1 MPRATNS
8 GILSFNVVFK
18 CLGECPMSAILFQS
32 ANVLDVESLQLKTA
46 QDVWVQNG
54 LIKSV
59 MPHQA
64 GATVPAGTQV
74 IQAQGKTLMP
84 GLIDCHVHV
93 IAAHLNLNITAN
105 QPNVFATLRALP
117 IMKGMLMRGFTT
129 VRDAGGGDWNLA
141 EATRTDMVEG
151 PRIFAAGRALSQ
163 TGGHGDG
170 RPRSDVIE
178 PCGCSSRVGALARVV
193 DGVDNVR
200 LAVREEIMKGANQIK
215 IMASGGVASPNDP
228 IHYLGYSEA
237 EIRAIV
243 DEAEHA
249 GTYVMAH
256 AYTPKAIHR
265 AVDYGVRSIEH
276 GNLIDV
282 STAQFMADQQAYMVP
297 TLITYEA
304 LANEGAS
311 LGLPAVSVAKIET
324 VRSQGQKALEILAK
338 AGVKMALGT
347 DLLGESHR
355 HQSEELRIR
364 ADILGNGAALQQATL
379 NAAELINM
387 TGQLGVVKAGA
398 IADLLLVDGNPLTDM
413 SCLLGQGDHIQ
424 AIMKD
429 GKFYKQS

>member
-1 MPRATNS
+1 MLT
-8 GILSFNVVFK
+8 
-18 CLGECPMSAILFQS
+18 ILFQA
-32 ANVLDVESLQLKTA
+32 ANVLDVASLHFKIG
-46 QDVWVQNG
+46 QDVWVENG

-59 MPHQA
+59 GPHQPDVFIA
-64 GATVPAGTQV
+64 SDTKVVKAE
-74 IQAQGKTLMP
+74 GKTLMP

-141 EATRTDMVEG
+141 EATRTDMTIG
-151 PRIFAAGRALSQ
+151 PRIFASGRALSQ

-178 PCGCSSRVGALARVV
+178 PCSCSSRVGTLARVV

-243 DEAEHA
+243 EEAEHA

-256 AYTPKAIHR
+256 AYTPKAIYR
-265 AVDYGVRSIEH
+265 AVAYGVRSIEH
-276 GNLIDV
+276 GNLIDEE
-282 STAQFMADQQAYMVP
+282 TAQFMAEKNAYMVP

-304 LANEGAS
+304 LANEGES

-338 AGVKMALGT
+338 AGVKMALGS

-364 ADILGNGAALQQATL
+364 ASILGNGAALQQATL
-379 NAAELINM
+379 NAAELLNM
-387 TGQLGVVKAGA
+387 SGQLGVVQPGA
-398 IADLLLVDGNPLTDM
+398 IADLLLVNGNPLADI
-413 SCLLGQGDHIQ
+413 SCLLGQGDHIEV
-424 AIMKD
+424 IVKD
-429 GKFYKQS
+429 GKLYKQ

>member
-1 MPRATNS
+1 
-8 GILSFNVVFK
+8 
-18 CLGECPMSAILFQS
+18 MSTILFQS
-32 ANVLDVESLQLKTA
+32 ANVLDVESLQLKSN
-46 QDVWVQNG
+46 QDVWVENG
-54 LIKSV
+54 MIKAV
-59 MPHQA
+59 VPHQA
-64 GATVPAGTQV
+64 DVFIADSTKVV
-74 IQAQGKTLMP
+74 KAQGKTLMP

-93 IAAHLNLNITAN
+93 IAAHLNLNVTAN

-178 PCGCSSRVGALARVV
+178 PCGCSSRVGTLARVV
-193 DGVDNVR
+193 DR

-256 AYTPKAIHR
+256 AYTPKAIYR

-282 STAQFMADQQAYMVP
+282 STAQFMADKQAYMVP

-324 VRSQGQKALEILAK
+324 VRGQGQKALEILAK

-364 ADILGNGAALQQATL
+364 ADILGNGTALQQATL

-413 SCLLGQGDHIQ
+413 SCLLGQGDHIEV
-424 AIMKD
+424 IMKD
-429 GKFYKQS
+429 GKIYKQN

>member
-1 MPRATNS
+1 MPRATNT
-8 GILSFNVVFK
+8 GFLSFNVVFE

-32 ANVLDVESLQLKTA
+32 ANVLDVESLTMKSH
-46 QDVWVQNG
+46 QDVWVENG

-59 MPHQA
+59 VPHQPDVFIA
-64 GATVPAGTQV
+64 DSTKVVKAN
-74 IQAQGKTLMP
+74 GKTLMP

-256 AYTPKAIHR
+256 AYTSKAIHR

-282 STAQFMADQQAYMVP
+282 STAQFMADKQAYMVP

-413 SCLLGQGDHIQ
+413 SCLLGQGEHIQ

>member
-1 MPRATNS
+1 MTT
-8 GILSFNVVFK
+8 F
-18 CLGECPMSAILFQS
+18 LFQS
-32 ANVLDVESLQLKTA
+32 ANVLDVETLQLNSN
-46 QDVWVQNG
+46 QDVWVEHG

-59 MPHQA
+59 TPHQPDVFIPDST
-64 GATVPAGTQV
+64 TVV
-74 IQAQGKTLMP
+74 KAQGKTLMP

-151 PRIFAAGRALSQ
+151 PRIFASGRALSQ

-193 DGVDNVR
+193 DGIDNVR

-228 IHYLGYSEA
+228 IHYLGYSEG

-256 AYTPKAIHR
+256 AYTSKAIYR

-282 STAQFMADQQAYMVP
+282 STAQFMAEKKAYMVP

-364 ADILGNGAALQQATL
+364 AGILGNGAALQQATV
-379 NAAELINM
+379 NAAELLNM
-387 TGQLGVVKAGA
+387 SGQLGVVKAGA
-398 IADLLLVDGNPLTDM
+398 IADLLLVDGNPLNDM
-413 SCLLGQGDHIQ
+413 ACLLGQGDHLQ

-429 GKFYKQS
+429 GKMYKHT

>member
-1 MPRATNS
+1 MNT
-8 GILSFNVVFK
+8 
-18 CLGECPMSAILFQS
+18 ILFQS
-32 ANVLDVESLQLKTA
+32 ANVLDVASLHFKIG
-46 QDVWVQNG
+46 QDVWVENG

-59 MPHQA
+59 GPHQPDA
-64 GATVPAGTQV
+64 FIASDTKVVKAE
-74 IQAQGKTLMP
+74 GKTLMP

-141 EATRTDMVEG
+141 EATRTDMTIG
-151 PRIFAAGRALSQ
+151 PRIFASGRALSQ

-178 PCGCSSRVGALARVV
+178 PCSCSSRVGTLARVV

-243 DEAEHA
+243 EEAEHA

-256 AYTPKAIHR
+256 AYTPKAIYR
-265 AVDYGVRSIEH
+265 AVAYGVRSIEH
-276 GNLIDV
+276 GNLIDEE
-282 STAQFMADQQAYMVP
+282 TAQFMAEKNAYMVP

-304 LANEGAS
+304 LANEGES

-338 AGVKMALGT
+338 AGVKMALGS

-364 ADILGNGAALQQATL
+364 ASILGNGAALQQATL
-379 NAAELINM
+379 NAAELLNM
-387 TGQLGVVKAGA
+387 SGQLGVVQPGA
-398 IADLLLVDGNPLTDM
+398 IADLLLVNGNPLADI
-413 SCLLGQGDHIQ
+413 SCLLGQGDHIEV
-424 AIMKD
+424 IVKD
-429 GKFYKQS
+429 GKLYKQ

>member
-1 MPRATNS
+1 
-8 GILSFNVVFK
+8 
-18 CLGECPMSAILFQS
+18 MSAILFQS
-32 ANVLDVESLQLKTA
+32 ANVLDVESLTLKSN
-46 QDVWVQNG
+46 QDVWVENG

-59 MPHQA
+59 VLHQPDVFIA
-64 GATVPAGTQV
+64 DSTKVV
-74 IQAQGKTLMP
+74 KAQGKTLMP

-228 IHYLGYSEA
+228 IHFLGYSEA

-364 ADILGNGAALQQATL
+364 ADILGNGAALQQATI

-398 IADLLLVDGNPLTDM
+398 IADLLLVDGNPLNDM

-429 GKFYKQS
+429 GKFYKHT

>member
-1 MPRATNS
+1 
-8 GILSFNVVFK
+8 
-18 CLGECPMSAILFQS
+18 
-32 ANVLDVESLQLKTA
+32 
-46 QDVWVQNG
+46 
-54 LIKSV
+54 
-59 MPHQA
+59 
-64 GATVPAGTQV
+64 
-74 IQAQGKTLMP
+74 
-84 GLIDCHVHV
+84 
-93 IAAHLNLNITAN
+93 
-105 QPNVFATLRALP
+105 
-117 IMKGMLMRGFTT
+117 
-129 VRDAGGGDWNLA
+129 
-141 EATRTDMVEG
+141 
-151 PRIFAAGRALSQ
+151 
-163 TGGHGDG
+163 
-170 RPRSDVIE
+170 
-178 PCGCSSRVGALARVV
+178 
-193 DGVDNVR
+193 
-200 LAVREEIMKGANQIK
+200 MKGANQIK

-256 AYTPKAIHR
+256 AYTPKAIYR

-282 STAQFMADQQAYMVP
+282 STAQFMADKQAYIVP

-324 VRSQGQKALEILAK
+324 VRSQGQKALELLAK

-379 NAAELINM
+379 IAAELINM
-387 TGQLGVVKAGA
+387 PGQLGVVKAGA

-413 SCLLGQGDHIQ
+413 SCLLGQGDHIDV
-424 AIMKD
+424 IMKD
-429 GKFYKQS
+429 GKIYKQA

>member
-1 MPRATNS
+1 MNT
-8 GILSFNVVFK
+8 
-18 CLGECPMSAILFQS
+18 ILFQA
-32 ANVLDVESLQLKTA
+32 ANVLDVASLQFKTA
-46 QDVWVQNG
+46 QDVWVENG

-59 MPHQA
+59 GPHQPDVFIA
-64 GATVPAGTQV
+64 SDTKVVKAE
-74 IQAQGKTLMP
+74 GKTLMP

-141 EATRTDMVEG
+141 EATRTDMTVG
-151 PRIFAAGRALSQ
+151 PRIFASGRALSQ

-178 PCGCSSRVGALARVV
+178 PCSCSSRVGTLARVV

-243 DEAEHA
+243 EEAEHA

-256 AYTPKAIHR
+256 AYTPKAIYR
-265 AVDYGVRSIEH
+265 AVAYGVRSIEH
-276 GNLIDV
+276 GNLIDEE
-282 STAQFMADQQAYMVP
+282 TAQFMAEKNAYMVP

-304 LANEGAS
+304 LANEGES

-338 AGVKMALGT
+338 AGVNMALGS

-364 ADILGNGAALQQATL
+364 ASILGNGAALQQATL
-379 NAAELINM
+379 NAAELLNM
-387 TGQLGVVKAGA
+387 SGQLGVVQPGA
-398 IADLLLVDGNPLTDM
+398 IADLLLVNGNPLADI
-413 SCLLGQGDHIQ
+413 SCLLGQGDHIEV
-424 AIMKD
+424 IVKD
-429 GKFYKQS
+429 GKLYKQ

>member
-1 MPRATNS
+1 MNT
-8 GILSFNVVFK
+8 
-18 CLGECPMSAILFQS
+18 ILFQA
-32 ANVLDVESLQLKTA
+32 ANVLDVASLHFKIG
-46 QDVWVQNG
+46 QDVWVENG

-59 MPHQA
+59 GPHQPDVFIA
-64 GATVPAGTQV
+64 SDTKVVKAE
-74 IQAQGKTLMP
+74 GKTLMP

-141 EATRTDMVEG
+141 EATRTDMTIG
-151 PRIFAAGRALSQ
+151 PRIFASGRALSQ

-178 PCGCSSRVGALARVV
+178 PCSCSSRVGTLARVV

-243 DEAEHA
+243 EEAEHA

-256 AYTPKAIHR
+256 AYTPKAIYR
-265 AVDYGVRSIEH
+265 AVAYGVRSIEH
-276 GNLIDV
+276 GNLIDEE
-282 STAQFMADQQAYMVP
+282 TAQFMAEKNAYMVP

-304 LANEGAS
+304 LANEGES

-338 AGVKMALGT
+338 AGVKMALGS

-364 ADILGNGAALQQATL
+364 ASILGNGAALQQATL
-379 NAAELINM
+379 NAAELLNM
-387 TGQLGVVKAGA
+387 SGQLGVVQPGA
-398 IADLLLVDGNPLTDM
+398 IADLLLVNGNPLADI
-413 SCLLGQGDHIQ
+413 SCLLGQGDHIEV
-424 AIMKD
+424 IVKD
-429 GKFYKQS
+429 GKLYKQ

>member
-1 MPRATNS
+1 MNT
-8 GILSFNVVFK
+8 
-18 CLGECPMSAILFQS
+18 ILFQA
-32 ANVLDVESLQLKTA
+32 ANVLDVASLQFKTG
-46 QDVWVQNG
+46 QDVWVENG

-59 MPHQA
+59 GPHQPDVFIA
-64 GATVPAGTQV
+64 SDTKVVKAE
-74 IQAQGKTLMP
+74 GKTLMP

-141 EATRTDMVEG
+141 EATRTDMTIG
-151 PRIFAAGRALSQ
+151 PRIFASGRALSQ

-178 PCGCSSRVGALARVV
+178 PCSCSSRVGTLARVV

-243 DEAEHA
+243 EEAEHA

-256 AYTPKAIHR
+256 AYTPKAIYR
-265 AVDYGVRSIEH
+265 AVAYGVRSIEH
-276 GNLIDV
+276 GNLIDEE
-282 STAQFMADQQAYMVP
+282 TAQFMAEKNAYMVP

-304 LANEGAS
+304 LANEGES

-338 AGVKMALGT
+338 AGVKMALGS

-364 ADILGNGAALQQATL
+364 ASILGNGAALQQATL
-379 NAAELINM
+379 NAAELLNM
-387 TGQLGVVKAGA
+387 SGQLGVVQPGA
-398 IADLLLVDGNPLTDM
+398 IADLLLVNGNPLADI
-413 SCLLGQGDHIQ
+413 SCLLGQGDHIEV
-424 AIMKD
+424 IVKD
-429 GKFYKQS
+429 GKLYKQ

>member
-1 MPRATNS
+1 MNT
-8 GILSFNVVFK
+8 
-18 CLGECPMSAILFQS
+18 ILFQA
-32 ANVLDVESLQLKTA
+32 ANVLDVASLQFKTG
-46 QDVWVQNG
+46 QDVWVENG

-59 MPHQA
+59 GPHQPDVFIA
-64 GATVPAGTQV
+64 SDTKVVKAE
-74 IQAQGKTLMP
+74 GKTLMP

-141 EATRTDMVEG
+141 EATRTDMTIG
-151 PRIFAAGRALSQ
+151 PRIFASGRALSQ

-178 PCGCSSRVGALARVV
+178 PCSCSSRVGTLARVV

-243 DEAEHA
+243 EEAEHA

-256 AYTPKAIHR
+256 AYTPKAIYR
-265 AVDYGVRSIEH
+265 AVAYGVRSIEH
-276 GNLIDV
+276 GNLIDEE
-282 STAQFMADQQAYMVP
+282 TAQFMAEKNAYMVP

-338 AGVKMALGT
+338 AGVKMALGS

-364 ADILGNGAALQQATL
+364 ASILGNGAALQQATL
-379 NAAELINM
+379 NAAELLNM
-387 TGQLGVVKAGA
+387 SGQLGVVQPGA
-398 IADLLLVDGNPLTDM
+398 IADLLLVNGNPLADI
-413 SCLLGQGDHIQ
+413 SCLLGQGDHIEV
-424 AIMKD
+424 IVKD
-429 GKFYKQS
+429 GKLYKQ

>member
-1 MPRATNS
+1 MNT
-8 GILSFNVVFK
+8 
-18 CLGECPMSAILFQS
+18 ILFQA
-32 ANVLDVESLQLKTA
+32 ANVLDVASLQLKTG
-46 QDVWVQNG
+46 QDVWVENG

-59 MPHQA
+59 GPHQPDVFIA
-64 GATVPAGTQV
+64 SDTKVVKAE
-74 IQAQGKTLMP
+74 GKTLMP

-141 EATRTDMVEG
+141 EATRTDMTIG

-178 PCGCSSRVGALARVV
+178 PCSCSSRVGTLARVV

-243 DEAEHA
+243 EEAEHA

-256 AYTPKAIHR
+256 AYTPKAIYR
-265 AVDYGVRSIEH
+265 AVAYGVRSIEH
-276 GNLIDV
+276 GNLIDEE
-282 STAQFMADQQAYMVP
+282 TAQFMAEKNAYMVP

-338 AGVKMALGT
+338 AGVKMALGS

-364 ADILGNGAALQQATL
+364 ASILGNGAALQQATL
-379 NAAELINM
+379 NAAELLNM
-387 TGQLGVVKAGA
+387 SGQLGVVQPGA
-398 IADLLLVDGNPLTDM
+398 IADLLLVNGNPLADI
-413 SCLLGQGDHIQ
+413 SCLLGQGDHIEV
-424 AIMKD
+424 IVKD
-429 GKFYKQS
+429 GKLYKQ

>member
-1 MPRATNS
+1 MR
-8 GILSFNVVFK
+8 FNVVFASS
-18 CLGECPMSAILFQS
+18 GECPMSAILFQS
-32 ANVLDVESLQLKTA
+32 ANVLDVESLQLQKN
-46 QDVWVQNG
+46 QDVWVDNG
-54 LIKSV
+54 LIKSIV
-59 MPHQA
+59 PHQPDVFIA
-64 GATVPAGTQV
+64 DSTQV
-74 IQAQGKTLMP
+74 VKAQGKTLMP

-228 IHYLGYSEA
+228 IHFLGYSEG

-256 AYTPKAIHR
+256 AYTPKSIYR

-282 STAQFMADQQAYMVP
+282 STAQFMADKKAYMVP

-338 AGVKMALGT
+338 AGVTMALGT

-379 NAAELINM
+379 NAAALINM
-387 TGQLGVVKAGA
+387 PGQLGVVKVGA

-413 SCLLGQGDHIQ
+413 TCLLGQGDHIE

-429 GKFYKQS
+429 GKFYKQA

>member
-1 MPRATNS
+1 MN
-8 GILSFNVVFK
+8 
-18 CLGECPMSAILFQS
+18 AILFQS
-32 ANVLDVESLQLKTA
+32 ANVLDVASLQLKTG
-46 QDVWVQNG
+46 QDVWVENG
-54 LIKSV
+54 MIKSIG
-59 MPHQA
+59 PHQA
-64 GATVPAGTQV
+64 DVFIPSGTKV
-74 IQAQGKTLMP
+74 IKAEGKTLMP
-84 GLIDCHVHV
+84 GMIDCHVHV

-151 PRIFAAGRALSQ
+151 PRIFASGRALSQ

-243 DEAEHA
+243 EEAEHA

-265 AVDYGVRSIEH
+265 SVAFGVRSIEH
-276 GNLIDV
+276 GNLIDEA
-282 STAQFMADQQAYMVP
+282 TAQFMAEKGAFMVP

-304 LANEGAS
+304 LANEGES

-324 VRSQGQKALEILAK
+324 VRSQGQKALELLAK
-338 AGVKMALGT
+338 VGVKMALGS

-364 ADILGNGAALQQATL
+364 ANILGNGAALQQATL

-387 TGQLGVVKAGA
+387 SGQLGVVKAGA
-398 IADLLLVDGNPLTDM
+398 IADLLLVNGNPLNDI
-413 SCLLGQGDHIQ
+413 SCLLGQGDHIEV
-424 AIMKD
+424 IVKD
-429 GKFYKQS
+429 GKVYKQA

>member
-1 MPRATNS
+1 MNT
-8 GILSFNVVFK
+8 
-18 CLGECPMSAILFQS
+18 ILFQS
-32 ANVLDVESLQLKTA
+32 ANVLDVTSLQIKSG
-46 QDVWVQNG
+46 QDVWVENG

-59 MPHQA
+59 VPHQPDVFIA
-64 GATVPAGTQV
+64 SGTKV
-74 IQAQGKTLMP
+74 VKAQGKTLMP

-93 IAAHLNLNITAN
+93 IAAHLNLNVTAN

-151 PRIFAAGRALSQ
+151 PRIFSSGRALSQ

-215 IMASGGVASPNDP
+215 IMDSGGVASPNDT

-243 DEAEHA
+243 EEAEHA

-256 AYTPKAIHR
+256 AYTSKAIQR
-265 AVDYGVRSIEH
+265 AVAYGVRSIEH
-276 GNLIDV
+276 GNLIDEAT
-282 STAQFMADQQAYMVP
+282 SNFMAEKNAFMVP

-364 ADILGNGAALQQATL
+364 ASILGNGAALQQATV
-379 NAAELINM
+379 NAAELLNM
-387 TGQLGVVKAGA
+387 AGQLGVVKAGA
-398 IADLLLVDGNPLTDM
+398 IADLLLVNGNPLTDI
-413 SCLLGQGDHIQ
+413 SCLLGQGDHIEV
-424 AIMKD
+424 IVKD
-429 GKFYKQS
+429 GKLYKH

>member
-1 MPRATNS
+1 MNT
-8 GILSFNVVFK
+8 
-18 CLGECPMSAILFQS
+18 ILFQS
-32 ANVLDVESLQLKTA
+32 ANVLDVASLQIKIGL
-46 QDVWVQNG
+46 DVWVENG
-54 LIKSV
+54 LIRSV
-59 MPHQA
+59 GPHQ
-64 GATVPAGTQV
+64 PAALIPASAEV
-74 IQAQGKTLMP
+74 VAAQGKTLMP
-84 GLIDCHVHV
+84 GLIDCHVH
-93 IAAHLNLNITAN
+93 IMAAHLNLNITAN

-117 IMKGMLMRGFTT
+117 IMKGMLLRGFTT

-141 EATRTDMVEG
+141 EATRTDMVVG
-151 PRIFAAGRALSQ
+151 PRIFASGRALSQ

-178 PCGCSSRVGALARVV
+178 PCVCSSRVGALARVV

-256 AYTPKAIHR
+256 AYTAKAIHR
-265 AVDYGVRSIEH
+265 AIAYGVRSIEH
-276 GNLIDV
+276 GNLIDET
-282 STAQFMADQQAYMVP
+282 TARYMAEKNAYMVP

-311 LGLPAVSVAKIET
+311 FGLPAVSVAKIET

-379 NAAELINM
+379 LAAELLNM
-387 TGQLGVVKAGA
+387 SGQLGLVQAGA
-398 IADLLLVDGNPLTDM
+398 IADLLLVNGNPLNNM
-413 SCLLGQGDHIQ
+413 ACLLGQGDHIE

-429 GKFYKQS
+429 GKFYKRT

>member
-1 MPRATNS
+1 MPSATNS

-32 ANVLDVESLQLKTA
+32 ANVLDVESLTLKSN
-46 QDVWVQNG
+46 QDVWVENG

-59 MPHQA
+59 VLHQPDVFIA
-64 GATVPAGTQV
+64 DSTKVV
-74 IQAQGKTLMP
+74 KAQGKTLMP

-379 NAAELINM
+379 NAADLINM

-398 IADLLLVDGNPLTDM
+398 IADLLLVDGNPLNDM

-429 GKFYKQS
+429 GKFYKHT

>member
-1 MPRATNS
+1 MNT
-8 GILSFNVVFK
+8 
-18 CLGECPMSAILFQS
+18 ILFQA
-32 ANVLDVESLQLKTA
+32 ANVLDVASLQLKTG
-46 QDVWVQNG
+46 QDVWVENG

-59 MPHQA
+59 GPHQSDVFIA
-64 GATVPAGTQV
+64 SGTKV
-74 IQAQGKTLMP
+74 VKAEGKTLMP

-141 EATRTDMVEG
+141 EATRTDMTIG

-178 PCGCSSRVGALARVV
+178 PCTCSSRVGTLARVV

-243 DEAEHA
+243 EEAEHA

-256 AYTPKAIHR
+256 AYTPKAIYR
-265 AVDYGVRSIEH
+265 AVAYGVRSIEH
-276 GNLIDV
+276 GNLIDEE
-282 STAQFMADQQAYMVP
+282 TAQFMAERNAYMVP

-338 AGVKMALGT
+338 AGVKMALGS

-364 ADILGNGAALQQATL
+364 ASILGNGAALQQATL
-379 NAAELINM
+379 NAAELLNM
-387 TGQLGVVKAGA
+387 SGQLGVVQPGA
-398 IADLLLVDGNPLTDM
+398 IADLLLVNGNPLADI
-413 SCLLGQGDHIQ
+413 SCLLGQGDHIEV
-424 AIMKD
+424 IVKD
-429 GKFYKQS
+429 GKLYKQ

>member
-1 MPRATNS
+1 MNT
-8 GILSFNVVFK
+8 
-18 CLGECPMSAILFQS
+18 ILFQA
-32 ANVLDVESLQLKTA
+32 ANVLDVASLQFNTG
-46 QDVWVQNG
+46 QDVWVENG

-59 MPHQA
+59 GPHQPDVFIA
-64 GATVPAGTQV
+64 SDTKVVKAE
-74 IQAQGKTLMP
+74 GKTLMP

-141 EATRTDMVEG
+141 EATRTDMTIG
-151 PRIFAAGRALSQ
+151 PRIFASGRALSQ

-178 PCGCSSRVGALARVV
+178 PCSCSSRVGTLARVV

-243 DEAEHA
+243 EEAEHA

-256 AYTPKAIHR
+256 AYTPKAIYR
-265 AVDYGVRSIEH
+265 AVAYGVRSIEH
-276 GNLIDV
+276 GNLIDEE
-282 STAQFMADQQAYMVP
+282 TAQFMAEKNAYMVP

-338 AGVKMALGT
+338 AGVKMALGS

-364 ADILGNGAALQQATL
+364 ASILGNGAALQQATL
-379 NAAELINM
+379 NAAELLNM
-387 TGQLGVVKAGA
+387 SGQLGVVQPGA
-398 IADLLLVDGNPLTDM
+398 IADLLLVNGNPLADI
-413 SCLLGQGDHIQ
+413 SCLLGQGDHIEV
-424 AIMKD
+424 IVKD
-429 GKFYKQS
+429 GKLYKQ

>member
-1 MPRATNS
+1 
-8 GILSFNVVFK
+8 
-18 CLGECPMSAILFQS
+18 
-32 ANVLDVESLQLKTA
+32 
-46 QDVWVQNG
+46 
-54 LIKSV
+54 
-59 MPHQA
+59 
-64 GATVPAGTQV
+64 
-74 IQAQGKTLMP
+74 
-84 GLIDCHVHV
+84 
-93 IAAHLNLNITAN
+93 
-105 QPNVFATLRALP
+105 VFATLRALP

-249 GTYVMAH
+249 DTYVMAH
-256 AYTPKAIHR
+256 AYTSKAIHR

-282 STAQFMADQQAYMVP
+282 STAQFMADKQAYMVP

-398 IADLLLVDGNPLTDM
+398 IADLLLVDGNPLEDM

-424 AIMKD
+424 AIVKD
-429 GKFYKQS
+429 GKFYKHI

>member
-1 MPRATNS
+1 
-8 GILSFNVVFK
+8 
-18 CLGECPMSAILFQS
+18 MSAILFQS
-32 ANVLDVESLQLKTA
+32 ANVLDVESLTLKSN
-46 QDVWVQNG
+46 QDVWVENG

-59 MPHQA
+59 VLHQPDVFIA
-64 GATVPAGTQV
+64 DSTKVV
-74 IQAQGKTLMP
+74 KAQGKTLMP

-324 VRSQGQKALEILAK
+324 VRSQGQKALEILDK

-379 NAAELINM
+379 NAADLINM

-398 IADLLLVDGNPLTDM
+398 IADLLLVDGNPLNDM

-429 GKFYKQS
+429 GKFYKHT

>member
-1 MPRATNS
+1 
-8 GILSFNVVFK
+8 
-18 CLGECPMSAILFQS
+18 
-32 ANVLDVESLQLKTA
+32 
-46 QDVWVQNG
+46 
-54 LIKSV
+54 
-59 MPHQA
+59 
-64 GATVPAGTQV
+64 
-74 IQAQGKTLMP
+74 
-84 GLIDCHVHV
+84 
-93 IAAHLNLNITAN
+93 
-105 QPNVFATLRALP
+105 
-117 IMKGMLMRGFTT
+117 
-129 VRDAGGGDWNLA
+129 
-141 EATRTDMVEG
+141 
-151 PRIFAAGRALSQ
+151 
-163 TGGHGDG
+163 
-170 RPRSDVIE
+170 
-178 PCGCSSRVGALARVV
+178 VV

-256 AYTPKAIHR
+256 AYTPKAIYR
-265 AVDYGVRSIEH
+265 AIDYGVRSIEH
-276 GNLIDV
+276 GNLIDE
-282 STAQFMADQQAYMVP
+282 STAQFMADKQAFMVP

-364 ADILGNGAALQQATL
+364 ADILGNGTALQQATL
-379 NAAELINM
+379 NAAELIFM
-387 TGQLGVVKAGA
+387 PGQLGVVKAGA
-398 IADLLLVDGNPLTDM
+398 IADLLMVDGNPLTDM
-413 SCLLGQGDHIQ
+413 SCLLGQGDHIEV
-424 AIMKD
+424 IMKD
-429 GKFYKQS
+429 GKIYKQA

>member
-1 MPRATNS
+1 
-8 GILSFNVVFK
+8 
-18 CLGECPMSAILFQS
+18 
-32 ANVLDVESLQLKTA
+32 
-46 QDVWVQNG
+46 
-54 LIKSV
+54 
-59 MPHQA
+59 
-64 GATVPAGTQV
+64 
-74 IQAQGKTLMP
+74 
-84 GLIDCHVHV
+84 
-93 IAAHLNLNITAN
+93 
-105 QPNVFATLRALP
+105 
-117 IMKGMLMRGFTT
+117 
-129 VRDAGGGDWNLA
+129 
-141 EATRTDMVEG
+141 
-151 PRIFAAGRALSQ
+151 
-163 TGGHGDG
+163 
-170 RPRSDVIE
+170 
-178 PCGCSSRVGALARVV
+178 
-193 DGVDNVR
+193 
-200 LAVREEIMKGANQIK
+200 
-215 IMASGGVASPNDP
+215 MASGGVASPNDP
-228 IHYLGYSEA
+228 IHFLGYSEG

-256 AYTPKAIHR
+256 AYTPKAIYR

-282 STAQFMADQQAYMVP
+282 STAQFMADKQAYMVP

-364 ADILGNGAALQQATL
+364 ADILGNGVALQQATL

-387 TGQLGVVKAGA
+387 SGQLGVVKAGA
-398 IADLLLVDGNPLTDM
+398 IADLLLVDGNPLVNM
-413 SCLLGQGDHIQ
+413 SCLLGQGERIQ

-429 GKFYKQS
+429 GKLYKHA